1 MTLKVEPQALRT
13 YAGQLEDARKA
24 VETAKS
30 YVNKWGSLSAHE
42 KGIFGMIF
50 PQHVNFLAEV
60 NKMLQSL
67 ESLTDAS
74 STALGQE
81 ASRYE
86 QTDASAAGKIDS
98 SYPEVPRTTNR
109 D

>member
-1 MTLKVEPQALRT
+1 VTFKVEPQALRT

-24 VETAKS
+24 TETAMT
-30 YVNKWGSLSAHE
+30 YVDRWGSLSAHE

-50 PQHVNFLAEV
+50 PQHVHFLAEV
-60 NKMLQSL
+60 KTMLQSL
-67 ESLTDAS
+67 QGLTGAS
-74 STALGQE
+74 SNALGQE

-86 QTDASAAGKIDS
+86 QADSGAAGKIDA
-98 SYPEVPRTTNR
+98 SYPEVPRTTSR